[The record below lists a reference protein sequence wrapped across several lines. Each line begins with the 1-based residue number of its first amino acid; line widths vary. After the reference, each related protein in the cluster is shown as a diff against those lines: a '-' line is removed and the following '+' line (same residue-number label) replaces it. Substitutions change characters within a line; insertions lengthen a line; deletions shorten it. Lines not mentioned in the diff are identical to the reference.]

1 MLMVLVTYTCDQ
13 PMYML
18 VVSIIYYIWH
28 LWDFIGAHRAFK
40 TYQQHVLQ
48 IVSATVSL
56 AMVSSAPVHLCR
68 VHIGYS
74 IMLQVVLHQQ
84 LSPSWSYKHLNI
96 CFHMFYNVFA
106 YSDILEP
113 LMDMYMTV
121 SILYTLLDDVMVSL
135 VCCLESRI

>member
-1 MLMVLVTYTCDQ
+1 MLMVLVTYKCNK
-13 PMYML
+13 PVYML
-18 VVSIIYYIWH
+18 VVPIIYYIWH

-56 AMVSSAPVHLCR
+56 AIVSSAPVHLCR

-74 IMLQVVLHQQ
+74 IMLQLGSHQQ

-106 YSDILEP
+106 YPDILEP

-121 SILYTLLDDVMVSL
+121 SILYTLLDDAMVSL
-135 VCCLESRI
+135 VCCLESRD